1 MLTQQHLKT
10 LRITVKSRPEEIGYE
25 LRCCRPIAFDLSYAT
40 RLGLGVYNL
49 YIKGETGCMT
59 TIDYQGNITPLY
71 LKDVEDENGK
81 VRPRLVNI
89 ESESVQV
96 IFMNNLHYITKEDY
110 RAAKKYVKNPE
121 DYDFMK
127 ILNWDK

>member
-49 YIKGETGCMT
+49 FKKGETGCMT

-81 VRPRLVNI
+81 VKSLV
-89 ESESVQV
+89 
-96 IFMNNLHYITKEDY
+96 
-110 RAAKKYVKNPE
+110 
-121 DYDFMK
+121 
-127 ILNWDK
+127 W